1 MKRIVIVLLIIIIA
15 TLIGFG
21 IYFAVN
27 QNEEPPVISGDSS
40 GEIIELSAAE
50 KTEITTVLTKTNTQ
64 RRDVN
69 VQMPAFMNLNN
80 YSFQE
85 TINKE
90 IADSIN
96 PYINEIAIVADESL
110 PSTSR
115 YKYTVEY
122 ERYNNDDYVSVI
134 LSQNYYTGGL
144 RSNAWKDT
152 YTVDVVRNKKLSLE
166 DICSSDNYKEIIVKE
181 INKQAVDKKLNLV
194 AGNGLSN
201 IPDTQRYFIKEGR
214 LFIYFEPASI
224 APYLDG
230 EMIFEMPFKFVN
242 GKFIVE

>member
-1 MKRIVIVLLIIIIA
+1 M
-15 TLIGFG
+15 
-21 IYFAVN
+21 
-27 QNEEPPVISGDSS
+27 
-40 GEIIELSAAE
+40 
-50 KTEITTVLTKTNTQ
+50 
-64 RRDVN
+64 
-69 VQMPAFMNLNN
+69 
-80 YSFQE
+80 
-85 TINKE
+85 
-90 IADSIN
+90 
-96 PYINEIAIVADESL
+96 
-110 PSTSR
+110 
-115 YKYTVEY
+115 
-122 ERYNNDDYVSVI
+122 
-134 LSQNYYTGGL
+134 
-144 RSNAWKDT
+144 
-152 YTVDVVRNKKLSLE
+152 E